1 VSILLSREVANPTTA
16 GERAGLE
23 ARRALGLNESQP
35 LDDILR
41 SLERTSPLQVFVR
54 PLGDGIAGG
63 FCLVQ
68 DTPFVIVNADHPV
81 ERQRFTLAHEFGHFR
96 MEHGNRVDETVGWG
110 DRDPLEVEA
119 NAFAAA
125 FLMPPAAVADALA
138 RLGQPDID
146 FDVLVTLAAIFG
158 VSAKAMR
165 VRLETLG
172 EIGRKKID
180 GFDRLIEER
189 AHYGRA
195 AKLGIPPVSD
205 TLALAR
211 RDGGRMPPLMEQK
224 VLRGIEHELIPERAG
239 EQILRT
245 HAEGLAS
252 MRERSTVASE

>member
-1 VSILLSREVANPTTA
+1 MSSAA
-16 GERAGLE
+16 GEQAGTE

-35 LDDILR
+35 LDDVLR
-41 SLERTSPLQVFVR
+41 SLERTTPLQVFVR
-54 PLGDGIAGG
+54 PLGDGIAGA
-63 FCLVQ
+63 FWLVE

-96 MEHGNRVDETVGWG
+96 MGHGNRVDQTVDWG
-110 DRDPLEVEA
+110 DRDPREVEA

-125 FLMPPAAVADALA
+125 FLMPPAAVAEVLA
-138 RLGQPDID
+138 RLGRPDID
-146 FDVLVTLAAIFG
+146 FDVLVSLAALFG

-180 GFDRLIEER
+180 EYDALIDER

-195 AKLGIPPVSD
+195 AELGIPPVSD

-211 RDGGRMPPLMEQK
+211 REGGRMPTAMELK
-224 VLRGIEHELIPERAG
+224 VVRGIEHELIPEATAAD
-239 EQILRT
+239 ILRT
-245 HAEGLAS
+245 DADGLAAI
-252 MRERSTVASE
+252 RERNTVASE

>member
-1 VSILLSREVANPTTA
+1 VSPSTPSAR
-16 GERAGLE
+16 GEAAGLE

-41 SLERTSPLQVFVR
+41 SLERNTPLQVFVR

-63 FCLVQ
+63 FWLIQ
-68 DTPFVIVNADHPV
+68 DTPFAIVNSDDPL

-96 MEHGNRVDETVGWG
+96 MEHGSRVDETLDWST
-110 DRDPLEVEA
+110 RDPQEVEA

-125 FLMPPAAVADALA
+125 FLMPPAAIADSLD
-138 RLGQPDID
+138 RLGRPDID
-146 FDVLVTLAAIFG
+146 FDVLVTVAAVFG

-172 EIGRKKID
+172 EIGRKKVET
-180 GFDRLIEER
+180 FEQLISEQ

-195 AKLGIPPVSD
+195 AKLGIPAVSD
-205 TLALAR
+205 TLASAR

-224 VLRGIEHELIPERAG
+224 VLRGVDHDLITEDAA
-239 EQILRT
+239 EQILRAGAT
-245 HAEGLAS
+245 GLARV
-252 MRERSTVASE
+252 RERSEVASE